1 MNYLKILGFQLQLE
15 LDCNSK
21 DEYLIPTE
29 RYKQELEAMKD
40 IITKK
45 DSNVIIL
52 PEMSYQ
58 EQLKNVLQQTFNKII

>member
-40 IITKK
+40 KKTKK
-45 DSNVIIL
+45 DIKRLIEDHKPLEKEPAESV
-52 PEMSYQ
+52 
-58 EQLKNVLQQTFNKII
+58 